1 MLLGTMS
8 QSQIAKE
15 LKISEQTICNWKK
28 STEFSE
34 KLEQENRQIIS
45 SMVPRA
51 VNKLQAL
58 LDAESEQV
66 QLAAARDILDRA
78 GYKAPKEIQIDATVQ
93 QETTTL
99 QAVLAQ
105 LEVVDSE

>member
-1 MLLGTMS
+1 MS

-78 GYKAPKEIQIDATVQ
+78 GYKAPKEIQIDANVQ

-105 LEVVDSE
+105 LKVVDSE